1 VLSITM
7 DFAADP
13 PFPPPPV
20 RLASGTDY
28 TLHATI
34 ISLRALC
41 DPSIAIHSPSSD
53 YKENG
58 GKSISRWSEFQ
69 SIKRGEFHSR
79 VALIGFCERINLR
92 SSREQDQGY
101 KAHETQC
108 GNSVPPHHHSSRTR
122 NCHSHSSYNHIP
134 LTPIHHNY
142 HASRYPALLL

>member
-7 DFAADP
+7 EFAADP

-34 ISLRALC
+34 ISLRAVR
-41 DPSIAIHSPSSD
+41 DPWIAMHFQVLTTRRM
-53 YKENG
+53 EGNQLAG
-58 GKSISRWSEFQ
+58 GASFQ
-69 SIKRGEFHSR
+69 SIKRGGFHSR
-79 VALIGFCERINLR
+79 VALIGSCERINLR
-92 SSREQDQGY
+92 SLREQDKGY
-101 KAHETQC
+101 EAHETQC
-108 GNSVPPHHHSSRTR
+108 RDSVLPHHHSSRTR